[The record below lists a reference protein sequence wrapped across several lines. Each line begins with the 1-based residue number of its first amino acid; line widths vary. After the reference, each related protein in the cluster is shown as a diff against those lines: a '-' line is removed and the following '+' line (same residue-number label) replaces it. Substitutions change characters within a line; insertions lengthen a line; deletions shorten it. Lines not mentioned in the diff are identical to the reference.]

1 MNDRPDT
8 ALGHE
13 QSGVPRGSTLA
24 EWRSRHTPPS
34 RRRAQV
40 TSGMI
45 AAVATLA
52 PVVLSVR
59 GARAR

>member
-1 MNDRPDT
+1 MNDRPGT
-8 ALGHE
+8 AFGYA
-13 QSGVPRGSTLA
+13 QSGVARGTMLA
-24 EWRSRHTPPS
+24 EWRSRHAPPS
-34 RRRAQV
+34 LRRAQV

>member
-1 MNDRPDT
+1 MNDRSGT
-8 ALGHE
+8 AFGYE
-13 QSGVPRGSTLA
+13 QSGVPRGVTFA
-24 EWRSRHTPPS
+24 EWRSRHAPSS